1 MDSMMVLLIVAVL
14 IGIFVVIIYNG
25 IVERYNKVKRAWS
38 DVIVQERQKDK
49 IIPEL
54 ERLVKQHDAYEGGLQ
69 TQITSLRSM
78 MSSLSDK
85 NIDTKALEAVE
96 KQSAALMNGIHV
108 AIENYPELKASK
120 LYHNLMKELTEQQEN
135 VGAAIRIFN
144 QNVEMHN
151 TGIET
156 FPNNLV
162 NNSLNKK
169 PVMPSFTDDATSEAF
184 SFKPFS

>member
-85 NIDTKALEAVE
+85 NL
-96 KQSAALMNGIHV
+96 
-108 AIENYPELKASK
+108 
-120 LYHNLMKELTEQQEN
+120 
-135 VGAAIRIFN
+135 
-144 QNVEMHN
+144 
-151 TGIET
+151 
-156 FPNNLV
+156 
-162 NNSLNKK
+162 
-169 PVMPSFTDDATSEAF
+169 
-184 SFKPFS
+184 